1 MQGILLQQCA
11 HFAGIK
17 MIEERIPRAGAPD
30 HEVDGSWATI
40 DFIQAVMHIR
50 LREGKRMFKSWIR

>member
-1 MQGILLQQCA
+1 MLN
-11 HFAGIK
+11 K

-50 LREGKRMFKSWIR
+50 LREGKRMFESWIR